1 MVVAH
6 TALKICA
13 GRCKKSFA
21 TVSALFGNAGAAGRG
36 PLTGVKRKSYSG
48 AVRSAFDPTSDIGR
62 LRFQV
67 WSLQTIPGL
76 TSANTLKPAE
86 LDPHQSLS
94 LQFARAEAQASFRL
108 GVKYLMHRQRR
119 RTRYRRTGKTDRMAG
134 QKPKTDLCFRPVP
147 LAQSNLPDRATILN
161 RLQNVVSDSRVD
173 SVVDRSGIF
182 CGRNT
187 RP

>member
-1 MVVAH
+1 MQCLRRTADLRCDRNNRRPARGMLALVVQNH
-6 TALKICA
+6 PHRSGPDF
-13 GRCKKSFA
+13 GREFVRRLACHGSTFSRVGA
-21 TVSALFGNAGAAGRG
+21 SGN
-36 PLTGVKRKSYSG
+36 PG
-48 AVRSAFDPTSDIGR
+48 AV
-62 LRFQV
+62 
-67 WSLQTIPGL
+67 
-76 TSANTLKPAE
+76 
-86 LDPHQSLS
+86 QSLS